1 MRRKVEIKDNM
12 SLEQQ
17 KAVVEVQIT
26 RRPAFKGM
34 GAFRMQKASCVAL
47 KTAGFVFAQQQ

>member
-1 MRRKVEIKDNM
+1 LRRKVEIKDNM